1 MSCGFDDLA
10 VGGQLVVGAGKPA
23 PLGVGLGK
31 IRGSAFIEGPLQV
44 GAANAFVAAQAAL
57 LVGKLKNSDAALPQY
72 SLWCKGDS
80 KFESNIYVTSLCKA
94 LNIECSVAKIGNIS
108 GNSLRYSSKSFLIDH
123 PTKEGMK
130 LEYGCL
136 EGPEHSVYCRGKLV
150 NKTVIELPD
159 VWTGLIDESTITVSL
174 TPVGAHQDIIV
185 KRIGDNKVFLQ
196 SKGGIPISCFYHV
209 FATRKDIPKL
219 ITEYPKEGTN
229 GEGSN

>member
-10 VGGQLVVGAGKPA
+10 VGGQLIVGAGKPA

-31 IRGSAFIEGPLQV
+31 IRGSAYVEGPLQV
-44 GAANAFVAAQAAL
+44 GAANAYVAAQAAL
-57 LVGKLKNSDAALPQY
+57 LVGKLKNSDAAVPQY
-72 SLWCKGDS
+72 SIWTKGDA
-80 KFESNIYVTSLCKA
+80 KFEGNMYVT
-94 LNIECSVAKIGNIS
+94 NIGKIFELQAKNGRIDNLEGFR
-108 GNSLRYSSKSFLIDH
+108 LRYGSKSFLIDH

-150 NKTVIELPD
+150 NKNIIELPP
-159 VWTGLIDESTITVSL
+159 VWTGLVDELSITVSI

-196 SKGGIPISCFYHV
+196 SKGGIPINCFYHV

-219 ITEYPKEGTN
+219 ITEYPKEQENN
-229 GEGSN
+229 GNN